1 MCLLKSVTPDLAS
14 TEVTH
19 KFLQSSAAH
28 ATGDSVPFHRLLQRI
43 YFLHV
48 TLLARQTNQH
58 WPYGQKVV
66 LRQISRA
73 LVTGSSEW
81 VRVPRSGISWQK
93 ADNSRLSLACGDEL
107 IGWILAQVKPSAT
120 CSLSLWLY
128 SSPTCSLRGSSHCL
142 SQTTCHLLDQ
152 WAFLVLEWVVHGCSR
167 RHLWMRYKMLS
178 FNLS

>member
-1 MCLLKSVTPDLAS
+1 MDGVDIVRKVTTTQGCCEIIRQGINQRVYLNLWLLTWPSRSSHTSFCRAVLHMPLATLS
-14 TEVTH
+14 TGFYKE
-19 KFLQSSAAH
+19 A
-28 ATGDSVPFHRLLQRI
+28 

-48 TLLARQTNQH
+48 TLLARQTNRH

-73 LVTGSSEW
+73 LVTGSSDW

-93 ADNSRLSLACGDEL
+93 ADNSRPSLACGDEL

-128 SSPTCSLRGSSHCL
+128 SSSTCSLRGSSLCL
-142 SQTTCHLLDQ
+142 S
-152 WAFLVLEWVVHGCSR
+152 
-167 RHLWMRYKMLS
+167 
-178 FNLS
+178 